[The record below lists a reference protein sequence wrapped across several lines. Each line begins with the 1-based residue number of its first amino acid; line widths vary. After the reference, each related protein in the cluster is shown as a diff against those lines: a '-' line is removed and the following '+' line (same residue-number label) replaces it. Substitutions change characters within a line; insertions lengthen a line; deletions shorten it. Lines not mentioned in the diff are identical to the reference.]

1 MPYFRP
7 LFVMGKP
14 SLVPMGYA
22 RVLLLPGPG
31 WGLVGAPG
39 GKKHMGIVHEAH
51 AHLEEHRRREAEQ
64 PLQGSRGDKKGKG
77 GRRKMEGVCWVWHP
91 PAIYTKATESV
102 AEQPLGGS
110 RGREKEKER
119 RGRRVWSLASTR
131 KTQKN

>member
-77 GRRKMEGVCWVWHP
+77 GRRKMGRSVLGVASNGNIHKR
-91 PAIYTKATESV
+91 Y
-102 AEQPLGGS
+102 
-110 RGREKEKER
+110 REC
-119 RGRRVWSLASTR
+119 GRRITR
-131 KTQKN
+131 REQGEGE